1 MHKTSVI
8 DSLTYV
14 QNIMQPS
21 FVGAFDVVGPIGIC
35 LQCLCHNPALATS
48 INFTG
53 GGGSCCGL
61 RGEVFCR
68 YNGFFEPPPQS
79 SIETMSL
86 DCLVFEK
93 TAFCVRVSGD
103 IQTDR

>member
-1 MHKTSVI
+1 VGYGARFSVAI
-8 DSLTYV
+8 MGSL
-14 QNIMQPS
+14 N
-21 FVGAFDVVGPIGIC
+21 
-35 LQCLCHNPALATS
+35 
-48 INFTG
+48 
-53 GGGSCCGL
+53 
-61 RGEVFCR
+61 
-68 YNGFFEPPPQS
+68 PPPQS